1 MDRRA
6 RLRELMAKEA
16 GTEGGDEKMAS
27 ADEDSGSDDDEEV
40 ILRQGTRYQ

>member
-16 GTEGGDEKMAS
+16 GTDGGDEKMAS
-27 ADEDSGSDDDEEV
+27 ADEESGSDEDEEV
-40 ILRQGTRYQ
+40 ILGRGTRYQ

>member
-1 MDRRA
+1 
-6 RLRELMAKEA
+6 MAKEA

-40 ILRQGTRYQ
+40 TLGRGTRCE

>member
-16 GTEGGDEKMAS
+16 GADGSDEKMAS
-27 ADEDSGSDDDEEV
+27 ADEESESDEDEEV
-40 ILRQGTRYQ
+40 ILGRGTRYQ